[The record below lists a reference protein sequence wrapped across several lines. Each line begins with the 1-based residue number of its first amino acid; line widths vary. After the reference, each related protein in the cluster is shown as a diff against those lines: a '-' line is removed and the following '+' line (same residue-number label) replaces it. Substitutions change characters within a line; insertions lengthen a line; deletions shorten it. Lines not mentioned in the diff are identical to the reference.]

1 VRPTID
7 KSEKGQGCCSQS
19 QRRVPPQ
26 RQSRGCAGSAGRRA
40 VQLLPHIVCSLIGSC
55 ESKVGHSIRSP
66 MRQSDTLRCDPMQ
79 RSSWPIPLR
88 PADTDSRPRIKCCVR
103 SSTDAA
109 DTSGGNSWALV
120 DTGSEY
126 SFLVSADNWA
136 RWQWARVMHCAAA
149 IEQVRRTFRALP
161 LCAWLHIEMDNAP
174 RSFRV
179 PGIPMRGHQHSRL
192 CDILG
197 IAPIAEHGLTVND
210 GAWSFYL
217 E

>member
-1 VRPTID
+1 MTRFDAIQCNPALGPSPSDLPTPTRARG
-7 KSEKGQGCCSQS
+7 SSAACAAQQM
-19 QRRVPPQ
+19 PPIPQ
-26 RQSRGCAGSAGRRA
+26 EAT
-40 VQLLPHIVCSLIGSC
+40 L
-55 ESKVGHSIRSP
+55 GHSSTLGASIRS
-66 MRQSDTLRCDPMQ
+66 
-79 RSSWPIPLR
+79 
-88 PADTDSRPRIKCCVR
+88 
-103 SSTDAA
+103 
-109 DTSGGNSWALV
+109 
-120 DTGSEY
+120 
-126 SFLVSADNWA
+126 SFLPITGHVGN
-136 RWQWARVMHCAAA
+136 ARVMHCAAA

-161 LCAWLHIEMDNAP
+161 LCAWLHIETDNGP

>member
-1 VRPTID
+1 MVRRHPCVLERSAPD
-7 KSEKGQGCCSQS
+7 HRQVGEGAGLLQS
-19 QRRVPPQ
+19 VPVPPQ
-26 RQSRGCAGSAGRRA
+26 RQSRGCAGSTGRRT

-79 RSSWPIPLR
+79 RSSCWPIPLR

-136 RWQWARVMHCAAA
+136 RWQCARFMHCAAA

-161 LCAWLHIEMDNAP
+161 LCAWLRIETDNGP
-174 RSFRV
+174 LSLRV
-179 PGIPMRGHQHSRL
+179 RGIPMRGISTRD
-192 CDILG
+192 CATYWG
-197 IAPIAEHGLTVND
+197 
-210 GAWSFYL
+210 
-217 E
+217 